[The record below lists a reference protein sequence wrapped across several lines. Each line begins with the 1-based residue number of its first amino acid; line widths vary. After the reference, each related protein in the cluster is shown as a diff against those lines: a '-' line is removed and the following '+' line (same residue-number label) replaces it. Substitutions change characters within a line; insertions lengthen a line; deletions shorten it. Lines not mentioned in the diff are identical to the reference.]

1 MTSQFWNYIVVGAGA
16 AGCVVANRLSAS
28 GARVLLLEAGGAD
41 EGDNIHEPG
50 GFVQL
55 WGSDVD
61 WKIGTSPQ
69 ASLTGRE
76 ILINQGKV
84 IGGSTSLNAM
94 MWVRGNQ
101 GNFNEWAARGAAGWD
116 NESLLPYF
124 RKVEDYSGR
133 GAAQV
138 HGSGG
143 PMSVQDNPDEHS
155 RSEPF
160 MNGCVEMG
168 YDGPYWDINGAR
180 QENGAGLLQFSITKD
195 GKRASAAQAYLD
207 PARERANLTI
217 ETGAHVTR
225 ILFEGTRAV
234 GVEYLQNGETRQ
246 ARAEGE
252 VIVSGGAFFS
262 PQLLLLSGI
271 GPSAHLQEMGI
282 AVVADLAGV
291 GQNLQDHLQLPVVFT
306 SKRERELPTL
316 LTGNTMFVNTR
327 QNRRGAVP
335 DLQLNFTPAVPKP
348 LAPILNIPIPVGIF
362 LPIMVMPDS
371 IGEVKLRSANPLDL
385 PLVNPNYL
393 QADADVQTLREAVR
407 MIRELAKTSAMSAEY
422 ETEIVPGPDADLEG
436 YIRSQ
441 ATTLWHPAGTCAI
454 GSDGNAVVDAQL
466 RVRGVE
472 GLRVADASVMPTV
485 TSGNTQAACF
495 VIGEKAADAI
505 LQKP

>member
-1 MTSQFWNYIVVGAGA
+1 MTNESWNYIIVGAGA
-16 AGCVVANRLSAS
+16 AGCVVANRLSAN
-28 GARVLLLEAGGAD
+28 GAQVLLLEAGGSD
-41 EGDNIHEPG
+41 EGDNIHDPG

-55 WGSDVD
+55 WGSEVD
-61 WKIGTSPQ
+61 WKVGTSAQPQ
-69 ASLTGRE
+69 LTNRE

-101 GNFNEWAARGAAGWD
+101 GNFDEWAARGATGWD
-116 NESLLPYF
+116 SKSLLPYF
-124 RKVEDYSGR
+124 QKVEDYTGQ
-133 GAAQV
+133 GAADV
-138 HGSGG
+138 HGTGG

-207 PARERANLTI
+207 PARGRENLTV
-217 ETGAHVTR
+217 ETGAQATK

-234 GVEYLQNGETRQ
+234 GVEYLQGGETKQ
-246 ARAEGE
+246 ARTEGE
-252 VIVSGGAFFS
+252 VIVCGGAFFS
-262 PQLLLLSGI
+262 PQLLMLSGI
-271 GPSAHLQEMGI
+271 GPAAHLQEMGI
-282 AVVADLAGV
+282 TVVADVPGV

-306 SKRERELPTL
+306 SKHDRELPTL
-316 LTGNTMFVNTR
+316 LTGNTMFINTR
-327 QNRRGAVP
+327 KERPDAVP
-335 DLQLNFTPAVPKP
+335 DLQVNFTPAVPKP
-348 LAPILNIPIPVGIF
+348 LAPVLNIPIPVGIF
-362 LPIMVMPDS
+362 LPILIMPDS

-385 PLVNPNYL
+385 PIINPNYL
-393 QADADVQTLREAVR
+393 HAEADMQTLRDAVKI
-407 MIRELAKTSAMSAEY
+407 IRELAKTSAMSAEY
-422 ETEIVPGPDADLEG
+422 ETEIVPGEDADLDA
-436 YIRSQ
+436 YIRGG
-441 ATTLWHPAGTCAI
+441 ATTIWHPAGTCAI
-454 GSDGNAVVDAQL
+454 GSAKNSVVDPQL

-472 GLRVADASVMPTV
+472 NLRVADASVMPTV

-505 LQKP
+505 LQQ